1 MPLHILL
8 VFCGRDGETARGLA
22 LQVLRIDPQPH
33 RGDNHSALALPSGPR
48 WNVKKH
54 TSSRASR
61 MEEAGRKIGR
71 TLGEAERRIQDDL
84 QQVIDYLDKEVV
96 VTVRNESSRGLRI
109 AAEKLSKLAD
119 FMDQQRKR

>member
-1 MPLHILL
+1 
-8 VFCGRDGETARGLA
+8 
-22 LQVLRIDPQPH
+22 
-33 RGDNHSALALPSGPR
+33 
-48 WNVKKH
+48 VKKSS
-54 TSSRASR
+54 TSRASR
-61 MEEAGRKIGR
+61 MEETGRKIGR

>member
-1 MPLHILL
+1 M
-8 VFCGRDGETARGLA
+8 
-22 LQVLRIDPQPH
+22 
-33 RGDNHSALALPSGPR
+33 
-48 WNVKKH
+48 KKSS
-54 TSSRASR
+54 TSRASR
-61 MEEAGRKIGR
+61 MEETGRKIGR

>member
-1 MPLHILL
+1 M
-8 VFCGRDGETARGLA
+8 
-22 LQVLRIDPQPH
+22 
-33 RGDNHSALALPSGPR
+33 
-48 WNVKKH
+48 KKN

-61 MEEAGRKIGR
+61 MEETGRKIGR

-96 VTVRNESSRGLRI
+96 PTVRNESSRGLRI
-109 AAEKLSKLAD
+109 AAEKLSHLAD